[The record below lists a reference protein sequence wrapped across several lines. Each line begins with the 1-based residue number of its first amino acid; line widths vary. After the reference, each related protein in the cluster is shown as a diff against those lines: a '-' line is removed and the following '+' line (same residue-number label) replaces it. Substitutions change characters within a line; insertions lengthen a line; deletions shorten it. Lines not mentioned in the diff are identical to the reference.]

1 MPTVV
6 WVILAFLIIA
16 IVLAILKKALKLI
29 IVVALIGCLFS
40 VGAGLYDSIKSKYS
54 VNVTD
59 SVIEYNFNGTT
70 GTVEL
75 DKVKETKI
83 TETDDG
89 NTDVTFIFKDGSE
102 YKVTIPKK
110 NITNFVKSGLEKAQI
125 EVSE

>member
-6 WVILAFLIIA
+6 WVILAFLAISII
-16 IVLAILKKALKLI
+16 LAVLKKALKLI
-29 IVVALIGCLFS
+29 IIVAVIGCLLS
-40 VGAGLYDSIKSKYS
+40 VGAGWYDSIKSKYN
-54 VNVTD
+54 VKVTD

-89 NTDVTFIFKDGSE
+89 NTDVTFMLKDGSE

-110 NITNFVKSGLEKAQI
+110 NITSFVKRGLEKAKI